1 MEWQGQRES
10 ENVEVRGGLGGTGVA
25 IGGGGIATALI
36 VMACWAL
43 GFDPTALVHGPARQG
58 TGPPAR
64 VDPVQEK
71 FVRVVLASTED
82 VWTDLFKK
90 MGKTYRKPKLVIFQG
105 KVQSACGLADAAVG
119 PFYCPA
125 DQEVYLDLEFFA
137 ELRTRF
143 KAPGEFAE
151 AYVIAHE
158 VGHHVQKLLGI
169 SDWVDKQRPN
179 LSKTERNKLSVRLEL
194 QADFLAGIWGHYAKD
209 QFKLN
214 ANDIQS
220 AITAANAIGD
230 DRLQMQAKGYV
241 VPDAFTHGTSEQRVR
256 WFRTGFET
264 GDLQRKD
271 ELFKRPYDKL

>member
-1 MEWQGQRES
+1 
-10 ENVEVRGGLGGTGVA
+10 
-25 IGGGGIATALI
+25 
-36 VMACWAL
+36 
-43 GFDPTALVHGPARQG
+43 
-58 TGPPAR
+58 
-64 VDPVQEK
+64 
-71 FVRVVLASTED
+71 
-82 VWTDLFKK
+82 

-105 KVQSACGLADAAVG
+105 EVRSACGLADAAVG

-125 DQEVYLDLEFFA
+125 DQEVYLDLKFFA

-169 SDWVDKQRPN
+169 SDWVDRQRPN

-194 QADFLAGIWGHYAKD
+194 QADFLAGIWGHYAKQ

-271 ELFKRPYDKL
+271 ELFKRPYDQL